1 MFLTADPVV
10 LSSSHLG
17 RFVVAFTIP
26 YLLETQYAGLDSKVG
41 FIFGSTAFCA
51 IIFVYLCLPECKQ
64 RTLEEI
70 DQLFLDKV
78 PIRHFDKATVTI
90 PTDNMDNIGTKG
102 AGVKVD
108 VAEHESV

>member
-1 MFLTADPVV
+1 MLA
-10 LSSSHLG
+10 SSYLG

-26 YLLETQYAGLDSKVG
+26 YLLEDQYAGLDSKVG

-51 IIFVYLCLPECKQ
+51 IVFVYFCVPECKQ

-78 PIRHFDKATVTI
+78 PVRHFANASVII
-90 PTDNMDNIGTKG
+90 PTNYVDNTGTKG
-102 AGVKVD
+102 AAVKVD
-108 VAEHESV
+108 IAEHESV